1 MIVKLEDK
9 DTIIRREKELMNK
22 LSLNAFG
29 ALKMA
34 EWEYIE
40 QMKSRGEVTNE

>member
-9 DTIIRREKELMNK
+9 DTIIRRAKELMDK
-22 LSLNAFG
+22 LSLNAFD

-34 EWEYIE
+34 EGEYIE
-40 QMKSRGEVTNE
+40 QMKIRGEVTNE